1 MPPHVTERL
10 SKAADAIIALD
21 QEMSSVRN
29 EIMDAQNSSQ
39 LQMNLVADILNN
51 IENLFRLSSQ
61 REAIKIQDEF
71 YRIYATNDLQQ
82 LKRFHRE
89 LDIISEGYRAQAVT
103 MDSLEG

>member
-1 MPPHVTERL
+1 MLKYSR
-10 SKAADAIIALD
+10 
-21 QEMSSVRN
+21 
-29 EIMDAQNSSQ
+29 
-39 LQMNLVADILNN
+39 
-51 IENLFRLSSQ
+51 Q

>member
-1 MPPHVTERL
+1 M
-10 SKAADAIIALD
+10 KAADAIIALD
-21 QEMSSVRN
+21 KEMSSVRS

-51 IENLFRLSSQ
+51 IENLFKLSSQ

-82 LKRFHRE
+82 LKRFHTQ

-103 MDSLEG
+103 RDYLEG